1 MIAITIDAGPAS
13 RIKKRYRLKEE
24 VDASKLCPDDPAALE
39 LAMKIGK
46 VEGLLDALAYMHCID
61 ASFSIS
67 LEHGV
72 AVAAGTIVVSSNDSY
87 LGVRGLVALVEN
99 DAAKI
104 AADYPGVTVRLTADM
119 TAEMI

>member
-13 RIKKRYRLKEE
+13 RIKKKYRLKEE
-24 VDASKLCPDDPAALE
+24 VDASKLYLGDPVTLV
-39 LAMKIGK
+39 LAMKMGK
-46 VEGLLDALAYMHCID
+46 VVGLLDALAYMHCID

-67 LEHGV
+67 LERGV

-87 LGVRGLVALVEN
+87 LGVRGLMALVEN

-104 AADYPGVTVRLTADM
+104 AADYPDVTARLTADM
-119 TAEMI
+119 TAEKI